1 MAENGF
7 IKKTEFAN
15 IFLRELLLD
24 VESANHN
31 FRQQDTSFNRR
42 TIIRSVFAAIEG
54 SIWIYRTH
62 ITELAELTYELE
74 HDQKAALLEAQYF
87 IESNGDIKTLKK
99 FSETLSIFRLI
110 TKVAQKI
117 APDIQV
123 NFSSAGWENLKK
135 TSQLRNRLMHPKQ
148 ETDLIVE
155 LQEIESAQKALL
167 WLLESI
173 SSVMM
178 SVKTASSAYNM
189 QLRDLTD
196 QLQEGD
202 AEVINLYR
210 KVLSQT

>member
-1 MAENGF
+1 M
-7 IKKTEFAN
+7 
-15 IFLRELLLD
+15 
-24 VESANHN
+24 
-31 FRQQDTSFNRR
+31 
-42 TIIRSVFAAIEG
+42 G
-54 SIWIYRTH
+54 SH
-62 ITELAELTYELE
+62 
-74 HDQKAALLEAQYF
+74 
-87 IESNGDIKTLKK
+87 
-99 FSETLSIFRLI
+99 
-110 TKVAQKI
+110 
-117 APDIQV
+117 P
-123 NFSSAGWENLKK
+123 SAGWENLKK